1 MNEQVAIDLIRQA
14 LTTAL
19 WISLPLLIVIFLLGI
34 VMSLLQ
40 TLFSIQDAAFS
51 AVPRLAAILVTFLVA
66 LPWMISRIV
75 TYTIHLVGN
84 LAQYAR

>member
-1 MNEQVAIDLIRQA
+1 MNEQIAIDLIRQA

-19 WISLPLLIVIFLLGI
+19 WTALPLLIVVFVLGI

-40 TLFSIQDAAFS
+40 TLLSIQDPSFS
-51 AVPRLAAILVTFLVA
+51 AVPRLAVIFFTFLFA
-66 LPWMISRIV
+66 LPWMVGRLV
-75 TYTIHLVGN
+75 AYTIHLVTN

>member
-1 MNEQVAIDLIRQA
+1 MNEQIAIDLIRQA

-19 WISLPLLIVIFLLGI
+19 WISLPLLIVVFVLGI

-40 TLFSIQDAAFS
+40 TLLSIQDPSFS
-51 AVPRLAAILVTFLVA
+51 AVPRLAAIFVTFLLA

-75 TYTIHLVGN
+75 AYTVHLVSN